1 MDGSAGSN
9 RTRRVLF
16 PFFILIFFGGWAAG
30 MLWGEPKVKP
40 GLALALLIF
49 MMFICLVNGLLLKLG
64 TLTALLMFPLA
75 ALDILALYQK
85 EKVLQFI
92 SSIQEKLPT
101 IGSLVKPGQSSS
113 WLATAGK
120 VPMMWVFLA
129 GCFLLALL
137 VLLAFNYDRKV
148 GQAGVQSKMPFLSR
162 LFSILGMTI
171 RYAVFGS
178 LLAFVVTWVGSKL
191 GWQAMVPIQL
201 KPLEWQPFSNAQPF
215 WWVALGA
222 AGLVFL
228 IDILRCLTGKTW
240 DVFISYKSKNVE
252 LARAIA
258 DRLIASGLRVWFA
271 EYQILLVKRE
281 KFQQSI
287 DKGIRQSKYGIA
299 LTNDDYASSEY
310 CGLEMQQMLKYCGPR
325 HIIEIMI
332 PEEPLTH
339 QKYSQLSSASRI
351 LFYGDIEQV
360 MQEIVEVTNWK
371 ILKGFKRNE
380 NATPAK
386 FSGECLGD
394 TYTLDVTG
402 WDKVT
407 DSFHGGGPCYSTKFE
422 FRPIFW
428 NLQYGEEF
436 SPEVYDSRFSL
447 GNKNDRQLYNYMV
460 DYARHYFEEYH
471 STWRISGVHLFFL
484 KGYSHFAVTYT
495 DRMTWR
501 RRYSVMLLQNQTGK
515 AAEFLFTF
523 EFAGSFKQYCQC
535 TRLMDELVS
544 SLKWGEDSPIRPPVQ
559 IRPSEQPERM
569 SRVLDDQP
577 MAMKL
582 NSEGMNLAKQ
592 GKLQEAIATWK
603 KVLDF
608 SILVELRSQVLF
620 NLGRA
625 HEKLDELDAAVSYY
639 KQSAEANP
647 AQFNA
652 LCNIGSILINQ
663 GQSAEALEY
672 LLKAA
677 EINPQDEVTMNNL
690 FIAYDSLGQYTKAK
704 EYWDKLQII
713 NPADW
718 K

>member
-1 MDGSAGSN
+1 MDGSMGSN
-9 RTRRVLF
+9 RTRRLLF

-30 MLWGEPKVKP
+30 LLWGELRVKP
-40 GLALALLIF
+40 GVALAILIF
-49 MMFICLVNGLLLKLG
+49 MLFICLVNGLLLKLG
-64 TLTALLMFPLA
+64 TLTAVLLVPLA
-75 ALDILALYQK
+75 TLDILALYQK

-92 SSIQEKLPT
+92 NSIPEKLPA
-101 IGSLVKPGQSSS
+101 IGALFKPGQSSPS
-113 WLATAGK
+113 FAAAGNL
-120 VPMMWVFLA
+120 PMVWVFLA
-129 GCFLLALL
+129 GCLLLALL
-137 VLLAFNYDRKV
+137 AILAFSYDRKV
-148 GQAGVQSKMPFLSR
+148 GRASVQSKLPFLSR
-162 LFSILGMTI
+162 FFSILGMTI
-171 RYAVFGS
+171 RYAVFGN
-178 LLAFVVTWVGSKL
+178 LLAFIVTWVAGKL
-191 GWQAMVPIQL
+191 GWQALAPIQL
-201 KPLEWQPFSNAQPF
+201 KPFVWDVFSNAHPF

-222 AGLVFL
+222 TTLVFL
-228 IDILRCLTGKTW
+228 IDTIRCLFGKTW
-240 DVFISYKSKNVE
+240 DVFISYKSQNVD

-258 DRLIASGLRVWFA
+258 DQLIGSGIRVWFA

-281 KFQQSI
+281 KFQQAI
-287 DKGIRQSKYGIA
+287 DKGIRQSRYGIA
-299 LTNDDYASSEY
+299 LTNDAYAGSEY
-310 CGLEMQQMLKYCGPR
+310 CDKEMVQLLRYLGADK
-325 HIIEIMI
+325 IIEIMI
-332 PEEPLTH
+332 PREPLTH
-339 QKYSQLSSASRI
+339 QKYNQLSKASCI
-351 LFYGDIEQV
+351 LFDGDMEHV
-360 MQEIVEVTNWK
+360 FQEIIEKTNWQLRQLVREK
-371 ILKGFKRNE
+371 

-386 FSGECLGD
+386 FIGECLGD
-394 TYTLDVTG
+394 NYTLDVST
-402 WDKVT
+402 WEKVT
-407 DSFHGGGPCYSTKFE
+407 DSFHGGGPCYRTWMES
-422 FRPIFW
+422 RPIYW

-436 SPEVYDSRFSL
+436 SPEVYESRFSL
-447 GNKNDRQLYNYMV
+447 ENKNDRQLYNFMV
-460 DYARHYFEEYH
+460 DYARRYFGEYH
-471 STWRISGVHLFFL
+471 SAWRIAGVHLFFL

-495 DRMTWR
+495 NRMTWK
-501 RRYSVMLLQNQTGK
+501 RRYSIMLLQNNTGK

-523 EFAGSFKQYCQC
+523 EFAGTFKQYCQC
-535 TRLMDELVS
+535 TLLMDELVS
-544 SLKWGEDSPIRPPVQ
+544 SLKWGEESPIRPPAQ
-559 IRPSEQPERM
+559 IRPSQQPERM
-569 SRVLDDQP
+569 SRLLDDQP

-582 NSEGMNLAKQ
+582 NSEGMKLAKQ

-663 GQSAEALEY
+663 GKSAEALEY

-713 NPADW
+713 NPDDW